1 MLFRSLMASAKEQ
14 NYRHHVGI
22 VQCKDAF
29 YGQHSP
35 ETKPVG
41 YELINKWSAWKSLGC
56 LASEMES
63 ATLFVVGSARR
74 VRVGAIFLVVAN
86 QEREKAGL
94 PNPVVHDTDLAI
106 RTAVGAIRRL
116 IREEETR

>member
-1 MLFRSLMASAKEQ
+1 MASAKAED
-14 NYRHHVGI
+14 YRHHVGI

-41 YELINKWSAWKSLGC
+41 YELMNKWGAWKSLGC

-63 ATLFVVGSARR
+63 AALFVVGSARR

-94 PNPVVHDTDLAI
+94 PNPVVHDTDKAI
-106 RTAVGAIRRL
+106 RTAIAAMRRL
-116 IREEETR
+116 IHEEETS